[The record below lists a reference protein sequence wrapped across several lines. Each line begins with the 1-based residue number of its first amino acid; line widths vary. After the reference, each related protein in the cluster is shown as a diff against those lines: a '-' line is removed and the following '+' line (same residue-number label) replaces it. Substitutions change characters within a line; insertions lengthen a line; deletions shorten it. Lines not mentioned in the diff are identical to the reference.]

1 MSMFDRLGQSAQQQ
15 PQGKSR
21 EEALREIKADPVGVL
36 RQHGLNVPAGITD
49 PMQMIQQLKA
59 NPIQFL
65 QRAGFNVPNNLND
78 PNAIIQHLMNSG
90 QISQQRY
97 EQARQ
102 MAAQFKR

>member
-1 MSMFDRLGQSAQQQ
+1 MMNNPMMGM
-15 PQGKSR
+15 
-21 EEALREIKADPVGVL
+21 
-36 RQHGLNVPAGITD
+36 N

>member
-1 MSMFDRLGQSAQQQ
+1 MMNNPMMGM
-15 PQGKSR
+15 
-21 EEALREIKADPVGVL
+21 
-36 RQHGLNVPAGITD
+36 N
-49 PMQMIQQLKA
+49 PMQMVQQLKA

-65 QRAGFNVPNNLND
+65 QRAGFNVPSNLND

-102 MAAQFKR
+102 MVARFKR

>member
-1 MSMFDRLGQSAQQQ
+1 MMNNPMMGM
-15 PQGKSR
+15 
-21 EEALREIKADPVGVL
+21 
-36 RQHGLNVPAGITD
+36 N

-65 QRAGFNVPNNLND
+65 QRAGFNVPSNLND

-102 MAAQFKR
+102 MVAQFKK